1 MAKIIKVLGQV
12 APAATTNTNLYEVP
26 ADTSAVVSTLVVA
39 NRGAVAAT
47 MLIWVRV
54 AGAVVED
61 KQQIMP
67 SVPVAANDSTTLTL
81 GITLGATDI
90 ITVYAE
96 NADFSVN
103 LFGSEIS

>member
-1 MAKIIKVLGQV
+1 MASEYKVLGQI
-12 APAATTNTNLYEVP
+12 APAATTNTDLYTTP
-26 ADTSAVVSTLVVA
+26 ADTQMVSSTLIVA
-39 NRGAVAAT
+39 NRGSVAAT

-54 AGAVVED
+54 AGEAIAD